1 MTSQVQLMEGRD
13 KLAEGEVKLAKAEV
27 ELSLGKS
34 VLDVGRE
41 QLDNARK
48 ALIDSWNMKEDAVEG
63 LRNDLRSALGSAG
76 EDVRWASRRSVD
88 IDSSRATAMKIDITD
103 TLSFDLNKS
112 LKTNV
117 RALLDSGLISDE
129 AMCTSIQRP
138 SLPISLQ

>member
-1 MTSQVQLMEGRD
+1 MSLTTEFKPLALDQLR
-13 KLAEGEVKLAKAEV
+13 
-27 ELSLGKS
+27 
-34 VLDVGRE
+34 RE
-41 QLDNARK
+41 
-48 ALIDSWNMKEDAVEG
+48 
-63 LRNDLRSALGSAG
+63 AG

-129 AMCTSIQRP
+129 AMIT
-138 SLPISLQ
+138 LYLALTGGGT